1 MNILNKNELQ
11 NVGLSAPNCWL
22 FFKFILE
29 AFLKILVPVAQTKVP
44 KAVALL
50 TDAFTLN
57 PKYLVRVTPDLTFPN
72 IRNLMKHFFAVLN
85 LNQMLFHWKSLLSRE

>member
-11 NVGLSAPNCWL
+11 NVRLSAPNCWL
-22 FFKFILE
+22 FLKFILE

-44 KAVALL
+44 KAVALV

-57 PKYLVRVTPDLTFPN
+57 PKYLVCVTPDLTFPN
-72 IRNLMKHFFAVLN
+72 IKNLMKHFFCCFKFEPNAFPLEKP
-85 LNQMLFHWKSLLSRE
+85 LK

>member
-29 AFLKILVPVAQTKVP
+29 AFLKILVPVAQTKVS
-44 KAVALL
+44 KAVALV

-57 PKYLVRVTPDLTFPN
+57 PKYLVCVTPDLTN